1 MAARLFPATRQA
13 PSSGSQSERMP
24 VRPRRD
30 LRSVNPKDA
39 HESGRAAPPVG
50 REATLRNLPV
60 GRREGDHPEGELAR
74 QPLRRLMGN
83 PADNPTGSV
92 RDHYGPSLEPVGRWR
107 GATRR
112 ERRPGGRA
120 NYAGFAPAIVSRQL
134 VLPKPAASFQGAFVS
149 ASPRLRFQSWTVDR
163 SIPITPWCPLVL
175 RSRPFQ
181 RTHP

>member
-1 MAARLFPATRQA
+1 MPLEPL
-13 PSSGSQSERMP
+13 PERRPLP
-24 VRPRRD
+24 VRPD
-30 LRSVNPKDA
+30 GISARSTPKMLT
-39 HESGRAAPPVG
+39 SVAAPRPWGPQGNTLEPAG
-50 REATLRNLPV
+50 RLA
-60 GRREGDHPEGELAR
+60 GRRSSRGRTCPATPPAPDGKPCG
-74 QPLRRLMGN
+74 QPNGFRS
-83 PADNPTGSV
+83 GSLWPQPGAGGQV
-92 RDHYGPSLEPVGRWR
+92 E

-112 ERRPGGRA
+112 ERRLGGRA

-149 ASPRLRFQSWTVDR
+149 ASLRLRFQSWTVDR